1 MAALLRQ
8 ADAPP
13 TTTQASLDD
22 LTATATRSSFITPD
36 HGQPNSGF
44 QMPAQMMPDMPLH
57 GEVQLNLVMTLEN
70 TSGSV
75 REFRAKDEFVLHGG
89 REDIAMAPKSTTLGK
104 LSRLTAGSAVNTVL
118 YFHVPTPKPSDP
130 PLYLEWRRD
139 GDTTRLA
146 VPSGKA
152 AGAPGHEHAG

>member
-13 TTTQASLDD
+13 TTTLASLDD
-22 LTATATRSSFITPD
+22 LTVTANRSNFITPD

-57 GEVQLNLVMTLEN
+57 GEQQLNLVVTLTN
-70 TSGSV
+70 TGDSL
-75 REFRAKDEFVLHGG
+75 REFRAKDEFVLRGG
-89 REDIAMAPKSTTLGK
+89 REDVATAPRSTTLGK
-104 LSRLTAGSAVNTVL
+104 LSRLTPGSAVNTVL

-130 PLYLEWRRD
+130 PLYLEWSRD

-146 VPSGKA
+146 VPSGKTT
-152 AGAPGHEHAG
+152 GAPGHEHAD